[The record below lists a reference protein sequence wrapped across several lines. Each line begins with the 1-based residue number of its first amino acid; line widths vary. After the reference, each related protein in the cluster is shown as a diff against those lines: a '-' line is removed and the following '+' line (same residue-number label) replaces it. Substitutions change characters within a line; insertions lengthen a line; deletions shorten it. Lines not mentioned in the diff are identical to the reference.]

1 MQDDVAALEEAILEW
16 SGFRPCVCITKH
28 AAAARGSGGMSPA
41 GKFGLLHAQRWN
53 LMAIMVSSSSRTLTF
68 TMASFCMDSTILPDK
83 V

>member
-16 SGFRPCVCITKH
+16 SGFRACVYITKH
-28 AAAARGSGGMSPA
+28 AAARGSGGMSPT
-41 GKFGLLHAQRWN
+41 GKFGFLHAQRWN

-68 TMASFCMDSTILPDK
+68 TMASFCIDSTILSDK